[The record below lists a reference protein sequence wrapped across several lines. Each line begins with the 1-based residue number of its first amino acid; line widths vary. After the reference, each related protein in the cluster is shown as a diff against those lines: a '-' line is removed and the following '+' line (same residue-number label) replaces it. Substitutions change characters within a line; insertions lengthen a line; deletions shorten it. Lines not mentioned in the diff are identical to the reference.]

1 MLEEKVLVAGAVC
14 GEVTAPSCSRGQYL
28 DQAHHNDGLWV
39 CVAALNL
46 LPCDVMPDPLEP
58 APPRTIIRNADWL
71 VAWDEAAQSHVYR
84 RDINLVIEGATI
96 TAIGSPAPWDADA
109 VEIDGRGFAVL
120 PGFVDIHAHPSSEPM
135 LKGLTDEVGS
145 RQLYMSSLYEYLP
158 LFEADAE
165 GRRAATEV
173 ALCELMQSGV
183 TTVCD
188 LSAAREDWLDTLGA
202 SGMRIYAAPM
212 FRSGRWYTPN
222 GYEVRYAWD
231 EKAGRDGLDRALKL
245 IDRARQHPS
254 GRLDGVLYPAQVDTC
269 TEALLRDS
277 AAAAGERR
285 LPLQIHAAQSV
296 VEFQEIM
303 RRHGRTPIEWLRQ
316 IGVLGEN
323 AIIGHAIFL
332 DHHSWLHWPTRNDL
346 AHLAET
352 GTTVAH
358 CPTVFSRRGI
368 LLEDFGR
375 YRAAGVNLGI
385 GTDTFPHN
393 FVEELRT
400 AAILARVAAGHAHAV
415 NAAEIFTAATI
426 GGARALGR
434 DDLGRLAPGAKAD
447 FLMVDLAHPG
457 MQPLYDPVR
466 SLIYAAGERP
476 VRHVFVGGQQVV
488 RDGKALAFDYADASG
503 RLEMAQRRAIEKV
516 PGFDWA
522 GRSAAEIMPPTFPTG

>member
-1 MLEEKVLVAGAVC
+1 
-14 GEVTAPSCSRGQYL
+14 
-28 DQAHHNDGLWV
+28 
-39 CVAALNL
+39 
-46 LPCDVMPDPLEP
+46 
-58 APPRTIIRNADWL
+58 
-71 VAWDEAAQSHVYR
+71 
-84 RDINLVIEGATI
+84 
-96 TAIGSPAPWDADA
+96 
-109 VEIDGRGFAVL
+109 
-120 PGFVDIHAHPSSEPM
+120 
-135 LKGLTDEVGS
+135 
-145 RQLYMSSLYEYLP
+145 MSSLYEYLP
-158 LFEADAE
+158 LFEADPE

-183 TTVCD
+183 TTGCD
-188 LSAAREDWLDTLGA
+188 LSAARDDWLDTQGA
-202 SGMRIYAAPM
+202 SGLRVYAMPT

-222 GYEVRYAWD
+222 GHEVRYACD
-231 EKAGRDGLDRALKL
+231 EKAGRDGLDRALRL

-254 GRLDGVLYPAQVDTC
+254 GWLDGAPNPAQVDTC
-269 TEALLRDS
+269 TEELLRDS
-277 AAAAGERR
+277 AAAARERR

-303 RRHGRTPIEWLRQ
+303 RRHGKTPIGWLRQ
-316 IGVLGEN
+316 VGVLGDN

-346 AHLAET
+346 ADLADT

-385 GTDTFPHN
+385 GTDTFPQN

-400 AAILARVAAGHAHAV
+400 AAILARIAAGNAHAV
-415 NAAEIFTAATI
+415 TAADIFTAATI

-434 DDLGRLAPGAKAD
+434 GDLGRIAPGAKAD
-447 FLMVDLAHPG
+447 FMMVDITHPA

-466 SLIYAAGERP
+466 SMVYAAGERA

-488 RDGKALAFDYADASG
+488 RDGNALAFDYADASA
-503 RLEMAQRRAIEKV
+503 RL
-516 PGFDWA
+516 
-522 GRSAAEIMPPTFPTG
+522 

>member
-1 MLEEKVLVAGAVC
+1 MTNALAP
-14 GEVTAPSCSRGQYL
+14 APS
-28 DQAHHNDGLWV
+28 
-39 CVAALNL
+39 
-46 LPCDVMPDPLEP
+46 
-58 APPRTIIRNADWL
+58 RTIIRNAAWL
-71 VAWDEAAQSHVYR
+71 VAWDAAAQSHVYR
-84 RDINLVIEGATI
+84 RDVDLMIEGDTI
-96 TAIGSPAPWDADA
+96 AAVGPAGPSGAGDHSDA
-109 VEIDGRGFAVL
+109 VEIDGRGFAIL

-222 GYEVRYAWD
+222 GHEVRYEWD
-231 EKAGRDGLDRALKL
+231 EKAGRDGLDRALHL
-245 IDRARQHPS
+245 IERARQHPS

-277 AAAAGERR
+277 AAAAHERR

-296 VEFQEIM
+296 VEFHEIM
-303 RRHGRTPIEWLRQ
+303 RRHGKTPIEWLKE
-316 IGVLGEN
+316 IGVLGAN

-368 LLEDFGR
+368 VLEDFGR

-393 FVEELRT
+393 FAEELRT
-400 AAILARVAAGHAHAV
+400 AAILARVAAGQAHAV
-415 NAAEIFTAATI
+415 TAADIFTAATV
-426 GGARALGR
+426 GGARSFGR
-434 DDLGRLAPGAKAD
+434 DDLGRITPGAKAD
-447 FLMVDLAHPG
+447 FVMVDIAHPA
-457 MQPLYDPVR
+457 MQPVYDPVR
-466 SLIYAAGERP
+466 SLVYAAGERAI
-476 VRHVFVGGQQVV
+476 RHVFVGGQQVV
-488 RDGKALAFDYADASG
+488 RDGKALAFDYADASA

-516 PGFDWA
+516 PRFDWA
-522 GRSAAEIMPPTFPTG
+522 GRSAAEIMPPTFPSQ

>member
-1 MLEEKVLVAGAVC
+1 
-14 GEVTAPSCSRGQYL
+14 
-28 DQAHHNDGLWV
+28 
-39 CVAALNL
+39 
-46 LPCDVMPDPLEP
+46 MPDPLDT
-58 APPRTIIRNADWL
+58 APPRQIVRNIAWL
-71 VAWDEAAQSHVYR
+71 VAWDDTAKAHVYR
-84 RDINLVIEGATI
+84 RGVDLVIDGDTVA
-96 TAIGSPAPWDADA
+96 AIAPAGSQPPADA
-109 VEIDGRGFAVL
+109 AEVDGRGFAVL

-145 RQLYMSSLYEYLP
+145 RRLYMSSLYEYLP
-158 LFEADAE
+158 LFDADAE

-183 TTVCD
+183 TTLCD
-188 LSAAREDWLDTLGA
+188 LSAVREDWLDTLGA
-202 SGMRIYAAPM
+202 SGMRVYAAPM

-222 GYEVRYAWD
+222 GHEVRYAWD
-231 EKAGRDGLDRALKL
+231 EQAGRDGLDRALRL

-254 GRLDGVLYPAQVDTC
+254 GRLDGVLYPAQIDTC
-269 TEALLRDS
+269 TEELLRDS
-277 AAAAGERR
+277 AAAARERR
-285 LPLQIHAAQSV
+285 LPVQIHAAQSV
-296 VEFQEIM
+296 VEFHEIM
-303 RRHGRTPIEWLRQ
+303 RRHGKTPIEWLRYL
-316 IGVLGEN
+316 GVLGPN

-332 DHHSWLHWPTRNDL
+332 DHHSWLHWPTRTDL

-375 YRAAGVNLGI
+375 YRAAGVNIGI

-400 AAILARVAAGHAHAV
+400 AAILARVAAGQAQAV
-415 NAAEIFTAATI
+415 SAADIFTAATI

-447 FLMVDLAHPG
+447 FVMVDLAHPA
-457 MQPLYDPVR
+457 MRPVYDPVR
-466 SLIYAAGERP
+466 SLIYAAGERAI
-476 VRHVFVGGQQVV
+476 RHVFVGGAPVV
-488 RDGKALAFDYADASG
+488 RDGRALAFDYADAAA
-503 RLEMAQRRAIEKV
+503 RLEQAQRRALEKV

-522 GRSAAEIMPPTFPTG
+522 GRPAAEIMPPTFPSA

>member
-1 MLEEKVLVAGAVC
+1 
-14 GEVTAPSCSRGQYL
+14 
-28 DQAHHNDGLWV
+28 
-39 CVAALNL
+39 
-46 LPCDVMPDPLEP
+46 MPALEP
-58 APPRTIIRNADWL
+58 APTRLTIRNADWL
-71 VAWDEAAQSHVYR
+71 VAWDDATQAHAYR
-84 RDINLVIEGATI
+84 RGVDLVIEGDTI
-96 TAIGSPAPWDADA
+96 AAVGPSTPADGSDA
-109 VEIDGRGFAVL
+109 VEIDGRGFAIL

-183 TTVCD
+183 TTLCD

-202 SGMRIYAAPM
+202 SGLRVYAAPM
-212 FRSGRWYTPN
+212 FRSGRWHTPN
-222 GYEVRYAWD
+222 GHEVHYCWD
-231 EKAGRDGLDRALKL
+231 EQAGRDGLDRALRL
-245 IDRARQHPS
+245 IDRARQYPS

-269 TEALLRDS
+269 TEELLRAS
-277 AAAAGERR
+277 AAAGRERR

-303 RRHGRTPIEWLRQ
+303 RRHGKTPIEWLRQ
-316 IGVLGEN
+316 IGVLGDN
-323 AIIGHAIFL
+323 SIIGHAIFL

-393 FVEELRT
+393 FIEELRT
-400 AAILARVAAGHAHAV
+400 AAILARVAAGQTHAV
-415 NAAEIFTAATI
+415 TAADIFTAATI

-447 FLMVDLAHPG
+447 FVMVDLAHPA
-457 MQPLYDPVR
+457 MQPVYDPVR
-466 SLIYAAGERP
+466 SLVYAAGERAI
-476 VRHVFVGGQQVV
+476 RHVFVGGQQVV
-488 RDGKALAFDYADASG
+488 RDGRALAFDYADASG
-503 RLEMAQRRAIEKV
+503 RLELAQRRAIEKV
-516 PGFDWA
+516 PRFDWA
-522 GRSAAEIMPPTFPTG
+522 GRGAAEIMPPTFPSR